1 MPKNLRNQLLKPI
14 VHLHVPKTGG
24 TWLNETLSAY
34 APYHFIGFDNSHLPL
49 DPTFCVKPE
58 MGKIPIQHVVD
69 GYKNISIAYVPGEG
83 EPDNPGRFAA
93 AWKLGI
99 VRNPYDL
106 LVSYYVH
113 DVGPNS
119 HFRSLRSFYSHDYEG
134 NKHDLPCGWDFINIT
149 HNIRSFDEFIKLFC
163 DPEFAWS
170 HIWFRDFLFYQLFYG
185 DGRCG
190 ADIIFRQE
198 KLHEATR
205 SFLEFGKYIPP
216 GYGIQRSTSNV
227 SSLKKKDYR
236 SYYTDELRE
245 LVEEKCKKELS
256 MFSYDFDGPLDDE
269 AFITEIKKYNG

>member
-1 MPKNLRNQLLKPI
+1 MPKNLRNNLLKPI
-14 VHLHVPKTGG
+14 VHIHVPKTGG

-34 APYHFIGFDNSHLPL
+34 APYHFIGFDNTHLPL
-49 DPTFCVKPE
+49 DAAFNAKSE
-58 MGKIPIQHVVD
+58 IIPIQQVVD
-69 GYKNISIAYVPGEG
+69 GYKNVSLTYTNDGSK
-83 EPDNPGRFAA
+83 PDNPGRFET

-99 VRNPYDL
+99 VRNPFDL
-106 LVSYYVH
+106 LVSYYLH
-113 DVGPNS
+113 DVAPSS
-119 HFRSLRSFYSHDYEG
+119 HFRSLRSFYDEETG
-134 NKHDLPCGWDFINIT
+134 CDLPCGWSMVNII
-149 HNIRSFDEFIKLFC
+149 HNIRCFDEFIKLFC
-163 DPEFAWS
+163 DLEFAWI
-170 HIWFRDFLFYQLFYG
+170 HTRFRDFLFYQLFYG
-185 DGRCG
+185 NRRCG